1 MFAHRIYFDVL
12 DHHNLLVILMEQG
25 TFENCLGVLTVAVRQ
40 EIHGLGHPHGG
51 FQQPFAFR
59 IFTQTAQYEFTISGL
74 ASTDEGNIEGLAA
87 AVHEGGD
94 PLSANAGSWT
104 MDVVYDEATIGTGN
118 NAPLLSDNYIVTP
131 LSSTWKINK
140 LPLTVKAKDVTTV
153 LGTPVNDVNSEVE
166 VTGAINDTEKSKIAG
181 LFKITKANGFSTDA
195 FGVFADAFEIA
206 EKTQN
211 EYGDGYAAAAAYL
224 NNYEELT
231 AEGQNPT
238 LLNGSLTV
246 TGGNFIVMPVIS
258 NKIPYGTTPV
268 PEVLAY
274 TTGDNPTQLVENTDY
289 EKVGN
294 AYGFKVKLATDA
306 DEAANWKSIDQFNFT
321 VNTTY
326 NIKVDAATVKGK
338 GNYVKAA
345 NAQEDNFTC
354 ASATFT
360 IKPKKVYYQIS
371 DVTLHVGDT
380 EDNLNEGTTKATAT
394 LKTGEGYEDNTLV
407 GDETLE
413 FTFKFAEGVA
423 GLVIDPQTHKISTE
437 EGFQEEGNEAITAEV
452 KNGDYSGNYE
462 VDFTEGDLLFAAL
475 ELILDPEDEDMAAK
489 ISEAKTNG
497 NKFEITFK
505 SRTTGENATSTFAK
519 STMKANE
526 WYAKVLP
533 FDITTVELVK
543 ALNAYVVV
551 NVLSEASTDKNYKF
565 KIEMSNIPA
574 GTPFLIKP
582 EKDINWSVFN
592 LDETRKIT
600 ADAAKT
606 VTVQQEGKDVV
617 TFTGTFAPMTM
628 HYNDTDADIAE
639 RVWWLSDTDYQATK
653 IANDWRKPKNNAH
666 KLGAMEA
673 YLIAGEGWTSYS
685 PTFTVEDF
693 DFENNTTA
701 IKVLNTQT
709 MKAYDAEGWYN
720 LNGVKLQGAPTEKGI
735 YINNGKKV
743 IVK

>member
-1 MFAHRIYFDVL
+1 M
-12 DHHNLLVILMEQG
+12 
-25 TFENCLGVLTVAVRQ
+25 
-40 EIHGLGHPHGG
+40 
-51 FQQPFAFR
+51 
-59 IFTQTAQYEFTISGL
+59 
-74 ASTDEGNIEGLAA
+74 
-87 AVHEGGD
+87 
-94 PLSANAGSWT
+94 
-104 MDVVYDEATIGTGN
+104 
-118 NAPLLSDNYIVTP
+118 PLLLRQKTRQQC
-131 LSSTWKINK
+131 
-140 LPLTVKAKDVTTV
+140 ADV
-153 LGTPVNDVNSEVE
+153 PSSEVK
-166 VTGAINDTEKSKIAG
+166 VTGAIDDTEKTKIAG
-181 LFKITKANGFSTDA
+181 LYKITNANNLNTDA
-195 FGVFADAFEIA
+195 FGVIENAYVISQ
-206 EKTQN
+206 KTEA
-211 EYGDGYAAAAAYL
+211 EYGNDYAAAVAVL
-224 NNYEELT
+224 DNYVALVAGE
-231 AEGQNPT
+231 T

-306 DEAANWKSIDQFNFT
+306 DEAANWKSIDQFTFA

-371 DVTLHVGDT
+371 DVKLHEGDT
-380 EDNLNEGTTKATAT
+380 EANLNEGTTKATAT
-394 LKTGEGYEDNTLV
+394 LKTGEGYENNTLV
-407 GDETLE
+407 DDETLE
-413 FTFKFAEGVA
+413 FTFKFADGVT
-423 GLVIDPQTHKISTE
+423 GLGIDAQTHKISME
-437 EGFQEEGNEAITAEV
+437 EGFQEEGNGAITAEV
-452 KNGDYSGNYE
+452 NNGDYSGNYE
-462 VDFTEGDLLFAAL
+462 VDFTEGDLKFAAL
-475 ELILDPEDEDMAAK
+475 ELILDPEDADMAAK

-497 NKFEITFK
+497 NEFDIIFK

-582 EKDINWSVFN
+582 EKDINWSEFDLGENV
-592 LDETRKIT
+592 TRKIT
-600 ADAAKT
+600 ADAVKP

-628 HYNDTDADIAE
+628 HYNDTEADIAE
-639 RVWWLSDTDYQATK
+639 RVWWLSDTDYQAKK
-653 IANDWRKPKNNAH
+653 IANDWRKPKNNLH

-673 YLIAGEGWTSYS
+673 YLVAGEGWTTYA

-709 MKAYDAEGWYN
+709 MKAYDAE
-720 LNGVKLQGAPTEKGI
+720 LQKILTPDQYKEYQADREKRHKRGPRRA
-735 YINNGKKV
+735 
-743 IVK
+743 